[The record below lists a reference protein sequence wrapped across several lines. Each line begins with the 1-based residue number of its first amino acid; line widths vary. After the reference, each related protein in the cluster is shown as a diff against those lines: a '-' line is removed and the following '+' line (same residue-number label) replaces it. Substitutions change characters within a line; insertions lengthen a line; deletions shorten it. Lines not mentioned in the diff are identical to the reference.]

1 MIQVGRSSFP
11 CVLLS
16 HAQDAGTGHIEGP
29 GVDISKRSLL
39 EESLDSSSG
48 DLLLI
53 CSYISVRD
61 LFYP

>member
-1 MIQVGRSSFP
+1 MIQVGRSSLP

-16 HAQDAGTGHIEGP
+16 HAKDTGTGRIEGP
-29 GVDISKRSLL
+29 GVEISKRSPL
-39 EESLDSSSG
+39 EEG

-61 LFYP
+61 LF